1 MDAITSPQLA
11 RAAPAQQLHAFG
23 DIGDKI
29 GEHNQYRVIRTDASS
44 DGTVIVQ
51 LQWQHTVGVA
61 AGSSG
66 ASATGDQQENCKP
79 DDNIN
84 QGVRLRLLN
93 ADKEPY
99 YTKSMTFADLQIL
112 QTSDMQQE
120 YAFVKGPGVVRFK
133 QSWQH
138 ADCRVLVGDDSVSV
152 IYTHGDVRCGARTAF
167 FLPVPA
173 RKEAVP
179 VKILNNPLHVAPP
192 VPTARA

>member
-1 MDAITSPQLA
+1 MNTITSPQLIPT
-11 RAAPAQQLHAFG
+11 APAVQQHHAFG

-29 GEHNQYRVIRTDASS
+29 AEHNQYRVIRTDASS

-51 LQWQHTVGVA
+51 LQWQHTAGVGG
-61 AGSSG
+61 AGS
-66 ASATGDQQENCKP
+66 ATSGDQQENCKP

-84 QGVRLRLLN
+84 QGVRVRLLN

-99 YTKSMTFADLQIL
+99 YTKSTTFADLQIL
-112 QTSDMQQE
+112 QTSDLQQE
-120 YAFVKGPGVVRFK
+120 YAFVKGPGVMRFK
-133 QSWQH
+133 HSWQH

-152 IYTHGDVRCGARTAF
+152 IYTHGDVRYGARTAF
-167 FLPVPA
+167 FLPLPA

-192 VPTARA
+192 ASVTRA